1 MVELLQTHHNSIVS
15 LCQRYHVKQL
25 SVFGSA
31 ARETDFTSKSDVDF
45 LVEFK
50 ELEPIAHKNAYFG
63 LWFELEDLLKRPTDL
78 VVAGSVQNPY
88 ILKTIEKDGAS
99 LYRLKSNENS

>member
-1 MVELLQTHHNSIVS
+1 MVELLQTHHNAIVS

-78 VVAGSVQNPY
+78 VVAGSIKNPY
-88 ILKTIEKDGAS
+88 VLSTIERFKEAI
-99 LYRLKSNENS
+99 YAAA